1 MVEIYSKFNKEAN
14 ALEGSEN
21 DRFSFDVKYVAP
33 ANLIPAFTA
42 LVTNYG
48 NARVSVPEGFVYGCA
63 LVVAGLT
70 AGNNVTIHGYDYLG
84 QRMSETFSTIT
95 TSNGVKA
102 FKMIEKIVKVGTDS
116 VTIATSK
123 VLGVPYAILEIEKEI
138 KNGVKGVVGT
148 VVVSTMIDQTAITAD
163 PRGTYTLTGTYAA
176 GDTITLL
183 AIVNRY
189 IDRSGAEPKG
199 GLHGVKHFSSF

>member
-1 MVEIYSKFNKEAN
+1 MVEIYSKFNKEST
-14 ALEGSEN
+14 ALEGAKN
-21 DRFSFDVKYVAP
+21 DRIAFDIKYTAP
-33 ANLIPAFTA
+33 SIIVPAFTA
-42 LVTNYG
+42 AKDYG
-48 NARVSVPEGFVYGCA
+48 NARIDVGVNFTYGCA

-70 AGNNVTIHGYDYLG
+70 AGNSITVHGYDYLG
-84 QRMSETFSTIT
+84 QRMSETFSTAT

-102 FKMIEKIVKVGTDS
+102 FKMIEKIAKVGADS
-116 VTIATSK
+116 VTISTSK

-148 VVVSTMIDQTAITAD
+148 VVVATLADQTATSTD
-163 PRGTYTLTGTYAA
+163 PRGTYTLTGTYAI
-176 GDTITLL
+176 GDTISLL

-189 IDRSGAEPKG
+189 VDRTGTEPKG